1 MRLSASHMCGSPGSS
16 RVTPNLAE
24 FVVIVAST
32 MARFQPQPPVLEA
45 SFVYRNCGHGDE
57 VEEVELWHVFDVT
70 YGCWRRQCVYDCSV
84 FDHSGNRLWHT
95 RTMPHGAWRFLE
107 IPSPGIRMQF
117 DYKGDISKMQYY
129 AKETTV
135 WWQPPRMQEF
145 GEYMGKDYK
154 GRTIYLQTMFR
165 RAVTDASVTTRL

>member
-16 RVTPNLAE
+16 RVTPSLAQ
-24 FVVIVAST
+24 FVVAST

-45 SFVYRNCGHGDE
+45 KFVYRNCSHGDE

-84 FDHSGNRLWHT
+84 MDHSGNRLWHT
-95 RTMPHGAWRFLE
+95 RT
-107 IPSPGIRMQF
+107 MQF